1 MNHLFDFPRDPL
13 FLALIGFI
21 VLMLVFTILQK
32 LRRSLSWR
40 RMAAR
45 LGLQFSRVNTSA
57 YHEQRLSGLY
67 RQRSLTISETVSARY
82 RAIQRRYTDDRQK
95 TETEIRLKVN
105 LPPGYRISIA
115 RAVTIGEAT
124 PLTGNAEIDRHFS
137 ISSEPAWLALKA
149 LTSLN
154 VRQNLLRLKLGGR
167 IFIQEI
173 PQETYLVFSKLGR
186 IADEGYL
193 RFLMDFLSDLA
204 DSMEAANASGS

>member
-1 MNHLFDFPRDPL
+1 MNYVFNFLSDPL
-13 FLALIGFI
+13 FLAVIGFI

-40 RMAAR
+40 RMAAS

-82 RAIQRRYTDDRQK
+82 RAIQRRYINDRQK

-154 VRQNLLRLKLGGR
+154 ARQNLLRLKLGGR